1 MNYQP
6 VAVTLVLGH
15 WSVKNTLKRMMG
27 LNKVKLSGESKCF
40 SLKVVEFLKTVF
52 PLFSGSEDAFC
63 FAVTVFHSDL
73 VLDGDQL

>member
-27 LNKVKLSGESKCF
+27 LNKVKLSGESKCV
-40 SLKVVEFLKTVF
+40 SLKVVEFLKTEYF
-52 PLFSGSEDAFC
+52 PSSRALRMP
-63 FAVTVFHSDL
+63 FAL
-73 VLDGDQL
+73 Q